1 MYYSSK
7 TVISQYVSV
16 NPNST
21 FLFFSPLR
29 YNVLAKEDFAMKDE
43 FITRVGVWGQ
53 RHYNF
58 LKKNTPTVINV
69 MRLNGTLEQYLTDLD
84 RDAQDMFGLL
94 MKQYTE
100 VEGITE
106 HLKLTNQMEW
116 VRQISNIRNRVT
128 EIVCKELIY
137 I

>member
-1 MYYSSK
+1 
-7 TVISQYVSV
+7 
-16 NPNST
+16 
-21 FLFFSPLR
+21 
-29 YNVLAKEDFAMKDE
+29 MKDE
-43 FITRVGVWGQ
+43 FITRVGIWGQ
-53 RHYNF
+53 RHYNY
-58 LKKNTPTVINV
+58 LKKSNPTVVNV
-69 MRLNGTLEQYLTDLD
+69 MRMKGTLEQYLTDLD

-106 HLKLTNQMEW
+106 HLKLTNQLKW